1 MEGTERCDFRWYLR
15 FTTAIIW
22 LAAPRFL
29 DIARVAVIAK
39 ICVKA
44 ALRVRIVL
52 LGAPT
57 QGDPQVHRTAPW

>member
-1 MEGTERCDFRWYLR
+1 MEGTERCDFRWYLPCA
-15 FTTAIIW
+15 TAIIW
-22 LAAPRFL
+22 PAAPRFL

-52 LGAPT
+52 LGALT
-57 QGDPQVHRTAPW
+57 RGDLQVLRTAPR